1 MVIILAMKN
10 VLKHNFLYKRNENLS
25 ILLVVYAPGY
35 GDLAP
40 LLSALIIYSYTL
52 ILKREQSHFLICFG
66 ICVAVFMP
74 TGFC

>member
-1 MVIILAMKN
+1 MILAMKN
-10 VLKHNFLYKRNENLS
+10 VLKHNFLYKRNRWNLS
-25 ILLVVYAPGY
+25 ILLVVCASGY
-35 GDLAP
+35 DDLAP

-52 ILKREQSHFLICFG
+52 ILKREQNHFLICFG